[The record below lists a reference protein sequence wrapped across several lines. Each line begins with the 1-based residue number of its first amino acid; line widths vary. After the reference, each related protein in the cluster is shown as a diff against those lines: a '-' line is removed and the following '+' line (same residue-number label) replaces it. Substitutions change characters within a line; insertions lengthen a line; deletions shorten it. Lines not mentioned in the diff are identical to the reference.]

1 MNAGVIGIIV
11 GAVISGAA
19 GFLLGL
25 CVGLDSVDVTIR
37 IEPKEG
43 GAHDGRNLE
52 KARGAETETKV

>member
-1 MNAGVIGIIV
+1 MSVGVIGIIV
-11 GAVISGAA
+11 GGVIFYLA
-19 GFLLGL
+19 GFVTGV
-25 CVGLDSVDVTIR
+25 CVGLDSVDVIIR